1 MDLPSYFA
9 AHVLNG
15 RLCLGTFHVEE
26 GVHEHI
32 REVVSVVVG
41 VHVVF
46 LILFFSLVLFVVRC
60 FFLCFVGRAF
70 FNTLALA

>member
-41 VHVVF
+41 VSCVF
-46 LILFFSLVLFVVRC
+46 FDLVFFSGFICGSLIFSLFCWARI
-60 FFLCFVGRAF
+60 F
-70 FNTLALA
+70 